1 MKIGQML
8 LFNNHGRKE
17 SKTGFSW
24 AHTVCQVPSYTL
36 SWLILWGNGKRVQA
50 SLFLFHLWGNW
61 LSERK
66 GDLPKVIMASRFR
79 TQTRICMQRLCSSHL
94 TWFLRAKSP
103 SDFSTAIELYKKNP
117 FHWPSSWFSASSPI
131 YITNTDLPWILG
143 AGQVLSYPFF
153 RVENWGW
160 ESWRDL
166 PSVTQSVG
174 RMGVLLFPSESSLQP
189 EGEPETPRLPCS
201 GSSCPLL

>member
-1 MKIGQML
+1 MVSLPFHEAGSGFIMKIGQML

-36 SWLILWGNGKRVQA
+36 SWLILWGNGTRVQA

-103 SDFSTAIELYKKNP
+103 SDFSTAIELYKKQ
-117 FHWPSSWFSASSPI
+117 SFSLTKFLVQCQFSHLH
-131 YITNTDLPWILG
+131 Y
-143 AGQVLSYPFF
+143 
-153 RVENWGW
+153 
-160 ESWRDL
+160 
-166 PSVTQSVG
+166 
-174 RMGVLLFPSESSLQP
+174 
-189 EGEPETPRLPCS
+189 
-201 GSSCPLL
+201 